1 MSPFFGELQANGRAI
16 FAAEGRPYPPERLIQ
31 HADVS
36 GLVLSILRL
45 PRTSGVTD
53 IVMRP
58 MQKDVAPRLICLE

>member
-16 FAAEGRPYPPERLIQ
+16 FAAEGRRYPPERLIQ
-31 HADVS
+31 HADVA

-45 PRTSGVTD
+45 PRTSEVTD